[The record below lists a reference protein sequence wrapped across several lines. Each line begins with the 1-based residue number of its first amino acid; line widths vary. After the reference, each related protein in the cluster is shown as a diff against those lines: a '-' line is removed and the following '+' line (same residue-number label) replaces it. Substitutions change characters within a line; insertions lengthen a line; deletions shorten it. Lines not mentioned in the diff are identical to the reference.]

1 MKIFSFISGMVTG
14 VIVML
19 FVGIVAMAAHIS
31 RIEDNDA
38 MIEAL
43 GDAADFAAYYHD
55 SGDEAAMDSCL
66 SKREHAYN
74 LGYHGWY

>member
-14 VIVML
+14 VIIML
-19 FVGIVAMAAHIS
+19 FVGIIAMSAHIS
-31 RIEDNDA
+31 RIEDEKA
-38 MIEAL
+38 MIESL

-66 SKREHAYN
+66 SKRKQAYD